1 MTLDREDKIVT
12 VLLER
17 RQFLD
22 PTVRLPPV
30 ERQATE
36 LPATGVVPKQG
47 DKCPPGL
54 SGA

>member
-1 MTLDREDKIVT
+1 MAPGPMPLDPEGKIVT
-12 VLLER
+12 LLLER

-36 LPATGVVPKQG
+36 LPATGIVPK
-47 DKCPPGL
+47 
-54 SGA
+54 